1 MRKLSL
7 LRQQFINCFCLALAF
22 YRALRLVG
30 AATRYGA
37 GDGYGHPSEALKPE
51 ESTGLFT
58 VRIGDHGAD
67 LRQVLCKSFIWVRAF
82 IVEFSTL
89 ELIPGTAPVMVT
101 VILRKPLNQKSPP
114 DSSQSESVT
123 AAQICDRFYAKVS
136 YGFGLL

>member
-58 VRIGDHGAD
+58 VRIENCGAD
-67 LRQVLCKSFIWVRAF
+67 LRQVLLKYY
-82 IVEFSTL
+82 
-89 ELIPGTAPVMVT
+89 
-101 VILRKPLNQKSPP
+101 
-114 DSSQSESVT
+114 
-123 AAQICDRFYAKVS
+123 AQTEPFATTIYKLFLS
-136 YGFGLL
+136 GFGFLCGTLACWS